1 MRLGT
6 HPARHLGFTLGT
18 VLLLASAAPASFAAE
33 RDAGCQAYVDSQWKP
48 AKAESMSG
56 CLLSLD
62 AATTVYDAQGFKFGL
77 WGTTL
82 LSADTAYFYS
92 SMDSGASW
100 QVVGQKSAISPNGG
114 ISGVPLAAAQTAA
127 ARTGLL
133 ARISDFF
140 TASDDAPL
148 AKEESAAQPASTE
161 AASRT
166 QASSVARTAVASGSS
181 GGYTPVGQVVSQRPA
196 ANDGEPRNSCN
207 MRIGARWEVVP
218 NQTLQ
223 QCISL
228 FDRSPDQFDNNG
240 FKYGYWSG
248 IYLAANRK
256 EVLQSNDSRDW
267 VTVLNR

>member
-1 MRLGT
+1 MRVGTALGL
-6 HPARHLGFTLGT
+6 HLGFPLGFA
-18 VLLLASAAPASFAAE
+18 VLLAAAPAAFAAGS
-33 RDAGCQAYVDSQWKP
+33 DDGCQVYVDAQWQP
-48 AKAESMSG
+48 AKAESMSS
-56 CLLSLD
+56 CLLRLD

-92 SMDSGASW
+92 SMDSGGSW
-100 QVVGQKSAISPNGG
+100 QVVGQKAAITPDGASAS
-114 ISGVPLAAAQTAA
+114 VPLAAAKPAPA
-127 ARTGLL
+127 SPGLL

-140 TASDDAPL
+140 TSSDEAPAADASADAAPTPIV
-148 AKEESAAQPASTE
+148 ADAALASTLGRTSL
-161 AASRT
+161 AAAT
-166 QASSVARTAVASGSS
+166 GSGS
-181 GGYTPVGQVVSQRPA
+181 YVPTGQVVSQRPVSS
-196 ANDGEPRNSCN
+196 DGEPRNSCN
-207 MRIGARWEVVP
+207 MRIGSRWEVVP
-218 NQTLQ
+218 AQTLQ

-228 FDRSPDQFDNNG
+228 FDRSPDQFDANG